1 MRKRIS
7 KYCFNCGIVIEDRHN
22 TKFCSNKCCSEYFFK
37 TRNQALVEG
46 KISHKTTLRRH
57 LKALR
62 PYRCEICGLEG
73 VWQNKLL
80 TLIID
85 HIDGNPYNNKL
96 ENLRFVCPN
105 CNSQLPTYKGRN
117 RGKGRFLNKV
127 L

>member
-1 MRKRIS
+1 MRRKIV
-7 KYCFNCGIVIEDRHN
+7 KYCLNCGDIILNRHN
-22 TKFCSNKCCSEYFFK
+22 TKFCSNKCCSEYFFNSRTDAFINGK
-37 TRNQALVEG
+37 LFSRNT
-46 KISHKTTLRRH
+46 IRRH

-73 VWQNKLL
+73 VWQNKPL

-85 HIDGNPYNNKL
+85 HINGNPYDCRL

-105 CNSQLPTYKGRN
+105 CDSQLPTYKGRN